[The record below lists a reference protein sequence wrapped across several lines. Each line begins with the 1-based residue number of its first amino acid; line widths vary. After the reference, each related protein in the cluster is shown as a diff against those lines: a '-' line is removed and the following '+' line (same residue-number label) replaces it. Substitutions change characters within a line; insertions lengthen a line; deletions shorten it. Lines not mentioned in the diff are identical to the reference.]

1 MHSPLYQYDLAL
13 FDRIHSL
20 YDEVFFADVDE
31 QFITNAREHQ
41 GKVVMPFI
49 GISRLPDFSI
59 NYDFYND
66 SQVRR
71 GWTNLGAKDQDG
83 VEFAGKKVMI
93 HSLPVMLQYQ
103 VDVYATKRD
112 VCDGLISELI
122 MEFHERPYLR
132 VQFMD
137 LGDVIQEFQIA
148 VEDGVTDNTDVSG
161 FSETNRFYR
170 KSITINIDH
179 AYIYRVDKALEIE
192 KITIDVNDLSLDKKE
207 IEKVRPKG
215 EDSGNGGKVVPDNR
229 LSTDGIS
236 PGVRSKDDLNKANEE
251 INSSDIEIKR

>member
-1 MHSPLYQYDLAL
+1 MHSPLYQYDLAMY
-13 FDRIHSL
+13 DRVHSL

-59 NYDFYND
+59 NYEFYND

-71 GWTNLGAKDQDG
+71 GWTNQKARDEDG
-83 VEFAGKKVMI
+83 VEFRDKRVMV

-103 VDVYATKRD
+103 IDVYATKRD
-112 VCDGLISELI
+112 VCDGIISELL
-122 MEFHERPYLR
+122 MEFSERPYLR

-137 LGDVIQEFQIA
+137 IGEHVQEFQLA
-148 VEDGVTDNTDVSG
+148 LEDGVSDNTDVSG
-161 FSETNRFYR
+161 FAETNRFYR

-179 AYIYRVDKALEIE
+179 AYIYRVDKALEVD
-192 KITIDVNDLSLDKKE
+192 KIIIDIHDLPLDDSDLDKIK
-207 IEKVRPKG
+207 PK
-215 EDSGNGGKVVPDNR
+215 NGKNNSDGFDFN
-229 LSTDGIS
+229 TDGIS
-236 PGVRSKDDLNKANEE
+236 PGVRTRDELNLANDETSE
-251 INSSDIEIKR
+251 GSIKLK